1 MPSVQDD
8 RGYNQGFVD
17 SDALEIRTGR
27 RVHAMIE
34 KLSENDGIMGLRLL
48 EIGCGTGDVS
58 YRLAR
63 GTGAIV
69 YGTDLCLPF
78 IEQAKASYHLPNLKY
93 GVLDFNDEEQLDG
106 VEETGKFD
114 AVVGNGILHHL
125 YYGLDKSLPN
135 ICRLLKPGGRMVFWE
150 PNFFNPYCLL
160 IFNVSI
166 LRKLARLEP
175 TEMTFTRRFIRRKLE
190 EAGFCEIEIEFKDFL
205 LPSVPNLM
213 IRPLVSIGA
222 LLEKI
227 PVLKAMAQS
236 IFISAMKRE

>member
-8 RGYNQGFVD
+8 RGYNQMFVD

-34 KLSENDGIMGLRLL
+34 KLSENDGVKGLHVL

-78 IEQAKASYHLPNLKY
+78 IEQAKTSYRLPNLKY
-93 GVLDFNDEEQLDG
+93 GVLDFNNEQHLG
-106 VEETGKFD
+106 NIEKTGRFD

-125 YYGLDKSLPN
+125 YYSLNKSLAN
-135 ICRLLKPGGRMVFWE
+135 IYRLLKPGGKIAFWE
-150 PNFFNPYCLL
+150 PNYFNPYCLL

-166 LRKLARLEP
+166 FRKLARLEP

-205 LPSVPNLM
+205 LPSVPDVL
-213 IRPLVSIGA
+213 IQPLVSIGA
-222 LLEKI
+222 LVERI
-227 PVLKAMAQS
+227 PVLKALAQS